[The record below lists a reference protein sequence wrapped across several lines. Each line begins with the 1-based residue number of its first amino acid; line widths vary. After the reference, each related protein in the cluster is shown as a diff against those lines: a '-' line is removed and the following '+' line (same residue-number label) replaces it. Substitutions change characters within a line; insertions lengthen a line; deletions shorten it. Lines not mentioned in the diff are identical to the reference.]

1 LSIESFGTDAKQN
14 TVTRKQIEYGD
25 IFFFFRPKIE
35 ATEEVKGLEDV
46 QRFYMIIC
54 PEQGKD
60 KKTKL
65 IYRLF
70 LLGAKQ
76 LPEIVEGKSKSTER
90 NWALN
95 ILTTSNAEDIKQ
107 EILVP
112 AEYSTETRGERRM
125 PGAFPVG
132 EGKYSIVQHDNHTEL
147 AYILELPQAPGPTQR
162 EFEIKKEAS
171 YIISVKNPDISVK
184 GYAAFSSTRR
194 LEYSKNLQEKFGN
207 KRWINVEDSELLNYE
222 NTQLLLIGARKND
235 VEEELG
241 IDINEEKE
249 TLNSA
254 DLFKELKVK
263 REQVPVKS
271 LMKGGFPS
279 RKDLDTS
286 ITDDVKR
293 ISKEKA
299 PGRKGG
305 EIGGKVAFTK
315 AVSAAAIAKLLNG
328 INLPKSK
335 DGLIKYAEKVNERIE
350 VSQDVIDAIR
360 ELPSGRSYYTMADVT
375 KALGKIR

>member
-1 LSIESFGTDAKQN
+1 MARQN
-14 TVTRKQIEYGD
+14 AVTRKQIEYGD

-46 QRFYMIIC
+46 QRFYMVIC

-60 KKTKL
+60 NKTKS

-76 LPEIVEGKSKSTER
+76 LPEIAEGKTKSTER

-95 ILTTSNAEDIKQ
+95 ILTTSNPEDIKQ

-112 AEYSTETRGERRM
+112 AEYSTKTKGERRM
-125 PGAFPVG
+125 PAAFPVG
-132 EGKYSIVQHDNHTEL
+132 EGKYSIVQHDNHTEV
-147 AYILELPQAPGPTQR
+147 AYILELPQALGPTQR

-184 GYAAFSSTRR
+184 GYAAFSSTRKP
-194 LEYSKNLQEKFGN
+194 EYSKDLQEKFGN
-207 KRWINVEDSELLNYE
+207 KRWINVDDPELLNYE
-222 NTQLLLIGARKND
+222 NTQLLLIGARKKD
-235 VEEELG
+235 IEKELG

-254 DLFKELKVK
+254 DLYKELKVK
-263 REQVPVKS
+263 RDQIPVKP
-271 LMKGGFPS
+271 LLKGEFPS
-279 RKDLDTS
+279 RKELDSLEAT
-286 ITDDVKR
+286 DVKR
-293 ISKEKA
+293 IPKNDA

-305 EIGGKVAFTK
+305 RIGGKVASTK
-315 AVSAAAIAKLLNG
+315 TVSAAAITKLLNG
-328 INLPKSK
+328 IDLPKSK
-335 DGLIKYAEKVNERIE
+335 KGLVEYAEKVKSKARQTQERTE
-350 VSQDVIDAIR
+350 VIQDVIDAIN
-360 ELPSGRSYYTMADVT
+360 ELPSDRSYYTMADVT
-375 KALGKIR
+375 EALGEIR

>member
-1 LSIESFGTDAKQN
+1 MAKQN
-14 TVTRKQIEYGD
+14 TVTSKQIEYGD

-35 ATEEVKGLEDV
+35 ATEEVKSIEDV
-46 QRFYMIIC
+46 QRFYMVTC
-54 PEQGKD
+54 PEEGRGKN
-60 KKTKL
+60 TKP

-95 ILTTSNAEDIKQ
+95 ILTTSDPEDIKQ

-125 PGAFPVG
+125 SAAIPTG

-147 AYILELPQAPGPTQR
+147 AYILELPQVPGPTQR

-171 YIISVKNPDISVK
+171 YIVSVKNPDISVP
-184 GYAAFSSTRR
+184 GFAAFSSARKP
-194 LEYSKNLQEKFGN
+194 EYSKNIIEKFGN
-207 KRWINVEDSELLNYE
+207 KRWMNIDDPQLLNYE
-222 NTQLLLIGARKND
+222 NTQLLLIGARKKD

-249 TLNSA
+249 TVSSA
-254 DLFKELKVK
+254 DLYKELKVK
-263 REQVPVKS
+263 RDRIPVKS
-271 LMKGGFPS
+271 LLKGEFPG
-279 RKDLDTS
+279 RKELNTS
-286 ITDDVKR
+286 VADAKKL
-293 ISKEKA
+293 SKDEA

-305 EIGGKVAFTK
+305 KIGGKVASTK
-315 AVSAAAIAKLLNG
+315 AISAAAITKLLNG

-335 DGLIKYAEKVNERIE
+335 DGLVEYAEKVKSKARQTQEQERTG
-350 VSQDVIDAIR
+350 VPQDIIDAIK
-360 ELPSGRSYYTMADVT
+360 ELPSDRSYYTMADVT
-375 KALGKIR
+375 EALGEIR